1 MYGTD
6 GCAGSVWGVRD
17 EVDGHTRAGVEGAA
31 ALGWGHPLA
40 CEGDDAT
47 MRSVGVLQAGMEPD
61 RTEMRPTLFR

>member
-1 MYGTD
+1 MDTL
-6 GCAGSVWGVRD
+6 ARV
-17 EVDGHTRAGVEGAA
+17 TGVEGAA